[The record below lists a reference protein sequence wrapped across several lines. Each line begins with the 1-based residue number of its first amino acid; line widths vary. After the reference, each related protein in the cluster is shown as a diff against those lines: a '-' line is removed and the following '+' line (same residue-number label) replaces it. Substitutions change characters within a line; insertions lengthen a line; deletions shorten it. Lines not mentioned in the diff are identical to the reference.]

1 MHITTQEQEETNDSE
16 VEPTEEYPQST
27 SKVNKEVVNESVSG
41 TATTDVQAPNTS
53 SADEEA
59 VNKVAEKIDTLRMG
73 PRQVR
78 NLLAAQSQ
86 LN

>member
-1 MHITTQEQEETNDSE
+1 MLQEQEETNDSE

-27 SKVNKEVVNESVSG
+27 SKVNKEIVNESV
-41 TATTDVQAPNTS
+41 ATTDVQVPNTS

-78 NLLAAQSQ
+78 NQSAKS
-86 LN
+86 LHIN

>member
-1 MHITTQEQEETNDSE
+1 MHITIQEQEETNDSE

-73 PRQVR
+73 PRQVI

>member
-1 MHITTQEQEETNDSE
+1 MINFLFIDQDQEETNDSE

-27 SKVNKEVVNESVSG
+27 SKVNKEIANESVSG
-41 TATTDVQAPNTS
+41 TATTDIQVPNTS

-59 VNKVAEKIDTLRMG
+59 VNKVAEKIDTLRLG

-78 NLLAAQSQ
+78 YRRAAKS
-86 LN
+86 